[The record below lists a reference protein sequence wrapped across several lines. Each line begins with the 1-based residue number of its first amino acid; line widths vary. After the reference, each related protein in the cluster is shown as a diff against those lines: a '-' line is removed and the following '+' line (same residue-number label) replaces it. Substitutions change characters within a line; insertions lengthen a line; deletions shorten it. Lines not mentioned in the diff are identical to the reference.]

1 MKASLTKLS
10 VLCSKIRVFSC
21 YIAKE
26 PQKAE
31 RYGQCS
37 RLTECLI
44 KTNALVVLGASWRNF
59 AIFCSKDGSLGC
71 LLDSMKITNIDKFA
85 KYICF
90 RQKVYK

>member
-1 MKASLTKLS
+1 MTKLS

-31 RYGQCS
+31 RFGQCS

-44 KTNALVVLGASWRNF
+44 KTNALVVLGASRRNF
-59 AIFCSKDGSLGC
+59 AIFCSKDGSLGY
-71 LLDSMKITNIDKFA
+71 LLDSIKITKIAKFA
-85 KYICF
+85 RNIRF
-90 RQKVYK
+90 REKVYE